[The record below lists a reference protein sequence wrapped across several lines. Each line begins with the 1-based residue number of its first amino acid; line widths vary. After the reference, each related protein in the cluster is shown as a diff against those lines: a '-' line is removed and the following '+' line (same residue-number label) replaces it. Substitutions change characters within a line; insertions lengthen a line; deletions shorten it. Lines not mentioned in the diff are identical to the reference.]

1 MVQSTIQSLLQL
13 SGTRLSLVVQSLVN
27 ALEALSKVSAV
38 CDRQEQMLI
47 FWQYSSSPTSL
58 AESPLSVL
66 HSQLYILYILNL
78 CLLTSW
84 RQRSHV
90 SPPPSSDLP
99 RCWPDPYA
107 FEDHLA
113 KHILSVLVIY
123 TRLVSLDIEFGD
135 ASGNQAP
142 SKESKGLGTASS
154 SSWSKSMSASSSSCS
169 LGTLFLQQHSY
180 SRSSSDRDE
189 PLDEKLSATCATAL
203 STVTQM
209 TKFTARAVF
218 YLSASNWPLV
228 STQIKKRLHYLTT
241 TIEDS
246 PDLTEL
252 RLLEW
257 SNLNQARLSQILSEI
272 SSAFSY
278 IKRPAQITVATM
290 LRKAIRNWITINPI
304 EYEALIES
312 GKRLEGGADA
322 LFDVLYSASDLGSSS
337 SARRTKAFYPLMARL
352 LVVCPDILR
361 RVMARESTK
370 GSSGLSKKISYMD
383 SFRKGLNSTKGFE
396 ACVLSYIEF
405 MSAGMAVS
413 PRLETSAIRSLI
425 HDIQNDLKNALFSS
439 SLSKEISD
447 QNAVVEGLVA
457 LYRQNPTTT
466 GGLLFP
472 KLWNDS
478 SDASKIVAVKA
489 CAMIAVE
496 GSRLPWYPPVED
508 LKKEVSS
515 SIRGVLKVRSHT

>member
-1 MVQSTIQSLLQL
+1 M
-13 SGTRLSLVVQSLVN
+13 
-27 ALEALSKVSAV
+27 
-38 CDRQEQMLI
+38 
-47 FWQYSSSPTSL
+47 
-58 AESPLSVL
+58 
-66 HSQLYILYILNL
+66 
-78 CLLTSW
+78 
-84 RQRSHV
+84 
-90 SPPPSSDLP
+90 
-99 RCWPDPYA
+99 
-107 FEDHLA
+107 
-113 KHILSVLVIY
+113 
-123 TRLVSLDIEFGD
+123 
-135 ASGNQAP
+135 
-142 SKESKGLGTASS
+142 GTASS

-218 YLSASNWPLV
+218 YLSASNWPLI

-257 SNLNQARLSQILSEI
+257 SNVNQARLSQILSEI

-361 RVMARESTK
+361 RVMARK
-370 GSSGLSKKISYMD
+370 VQ
-383 SFRKGLNSTKGFE
+383 RKLR
-396 ACVLSYIEF
+396 
-405 MSAGMAVS
+405 
-413 PRLETSAIRSLI
+413 P
-425 HDIQNDLKNALFSS
+425 
-439 SLSKEISD
+439 
-447 QNAVVEGLVA
+447 
-457 LYRQNPTTT
+457 
-466 GGLLFP
+466 
-472 KLWNDS
+472 
-478 SDASKIVAVKA
+478 
-489 CAMIAVE
+489 
-496 GSRLPWYPPVED
+496 
-508 LKKEVSS
+508 LKKDIVY
-515 SIRGVLKVRSHT
+515 G